1 MTEHA
6 SDRGAA
12 MRESPLPRPFGEEPQ
27 DLEADFARD
36 SRAELVTR
44 ILSACLRDAGGGA
57 PDPNSLWRW
66 TLHRR
71 LQALL
76 AVERAGGGGR
86 AEIELRCPYAGCG
99 EPMAIDLDLERFVMP
114 DQPPRFD
121 VEVAPGVR
129 ARVRL
134 PCGDDQRRW
143 AARSPAPAPERRL
156 ARDLVETIDGA
167 PLGDS
172 DDLAAEWI
180 EPLAR
185 ALEERDPLT
194 ALRLAARCPACGGAV
209 AAEFDLEAH
218 LLESAAAR
226 QARLLDTVHRLARA
240 YHWSER
246 DILALPPSR
255 RGEYLARLRAEEA
268 P

>member
-1 MTEHA
+1 MTERA
-6 SDRGAA
+6 SDPGAA
-12 MRESPLPRPFGEEPQ
+12 MREYPFPRPFGDDAEHLEP
-27 DLEADFARD
+27 DFARE

-44 ILSACLRDAGGGA
+44 VLHACLRDADGGA
-57 PDPNSLWRW
+57 PEPAGLWRW

-76 AVERAGGGGR
+76 AVERASGGAR
-86 AEIELRCPYAGCG
+86 AEIELRCPHVDCG
-99 EPMAIDLDLERFVMP
+99 ETMAIDLDLERFVLP

-121 VEVAPGVR
+121 VEVTPGVR
-129 ARVRL
+129 ACVRL
-134 PCGDDQRRW
+134 PSGNDQLRW
-143 AARSPAPAPERRL
+143 SALATCAVPQRL
-156 ARDLVETIDGA
+156 ARELVETINGESLSRSA
-167 PLGDS
+167 
-172 DDLAAEWI
+172 DLAEDWF
-180 EPLAR
+180 EPLAA

-194 ALRLAARCPACGGAV
+194 ALRLAAQCPACGAPV

-226 QARLLDTVHRLARA
+226 QARLLDTVHRLARG

-246 DILALPPSR
+246 DILALAPSR
-255 RGEYLARLRAEEA
+255 RQQYLDRLRAEDA